1 MVNGR
6 PAAELEAPMS
16 EIGALLEAHAVHP
29 KRSARNH
36 LRALAATTGIGD
48 RRVAEVIELVGLEE
62 VAKQAVGG
70 FSLGMRQ
77 RLGIAS
83 ALLGDPETIM
93 LDEPVN
99 GLDPEG
105 MVWIRRLL
113 RGLADEGRTVFVS
126 SHLINELSMIADH
139 YIIIGRGRMIAD
151 LSADEL
157 KQSAVESN
165 VRVRTPAAA
174 DLRAAMVADG
184 VTVTSDSEQQVLTI
198 SGLSAEK
205 MGSIAHAAGIVLYE
219 LTPNRSTLEDVFMDL
234 TRDAVEFR
242 SHDSSTG
249 EAA

>member
-1 MVNGR
+1 
-6 PAAELEAPMS
+6 
-16 EIGALLEAHAVHP
+16 
-29 KRSARNH
+29 
-36 LRALAATTGIGD
+36 LAATTGIGD

-62 VAKQAVGG
+62 VARQAVGG

-139 YIIIGRGRMIAD
+139 YIIIGRGRLIAD
-151 LSADEL
+151 VSAEEL

-165 VRVRTPAAA
+165 VLVRTPAAA
-174 DLRAAMVADG
+174 ELRDAIVADG
-184 VTVTSDSEQQVLTI
+184 VTVTSGSEQGLLTI
-198 SGLSAEK
+198 SGLSAEQI
-205 MGSIAHAAGIVLYE
+205 GSIAHRVGIVLYE